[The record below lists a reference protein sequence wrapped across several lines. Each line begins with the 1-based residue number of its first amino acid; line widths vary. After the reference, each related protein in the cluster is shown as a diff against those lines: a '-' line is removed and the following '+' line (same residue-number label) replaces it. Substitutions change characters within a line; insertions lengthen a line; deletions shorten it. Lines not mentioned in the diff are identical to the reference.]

1 MKKKCQDRHL
11 VKGAASMTVQNQL
24 RLTDILHKLEISVVK
39 WYRLSRASFREL
51 QIYPASA
58 A

>member
-24 RLTDILHKLEISVVK
+24 RLTDILQKLEISGVK
-39 WYRLSRASFREL
+39 
-51 QIYPASA
+51 
-58 A
+58 